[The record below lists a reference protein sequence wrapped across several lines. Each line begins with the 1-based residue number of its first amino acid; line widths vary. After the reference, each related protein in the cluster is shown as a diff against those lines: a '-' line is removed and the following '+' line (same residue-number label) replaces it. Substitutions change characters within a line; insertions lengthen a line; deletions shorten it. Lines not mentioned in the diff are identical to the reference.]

1 MHVSVDASPLL
12 LRSAGVKNYLYHWI
26 QALQRSAGLNSVDGY
41 PFIGSIGDLTHE
53 GSVMSLLH
61 TAPRIAWLLASNRFT
76 TTRRI
81 AAGKANVFHVTN
93 QVHGGL
99 PGMALTATVHD
110 MTCWLMPEFHTPA
123 NIKADQRFAERILS
137 RADGLISVSENTR
150 QDAIRLLNIKADQRF
165 AERILSRADGLISVS
180 ENTRQDAIRLL
191 NIKPEK
197 IVTIHSGVPPSF
209 FDVTAADAQRVRAR
223 LNLKKPFILHVGTVE
238 PRKNLDALLDA
249 FLLLPESVRADV
261 ELVFAGPMGWAAS
274 TTSKRILS
282 GLPGVR
288 YLGYVPEKDLPGLT
302 KAATVFAQPSLYEGF
317 GFPVAQ
323 AMAAGVPL
331 LTSNNSCLPEISG
344 ESAVHVDPRS
354 PAAICEGLDKLLTS
368 ESLRAEKSAIGLAKA
383 QEYRWDRCAESS
395 WRFFEQFA

>member
-1 MHVSVDASPLL
+1 MRVSVDASPLL

-26 QALQRSAGLNSVDGY
+26 QALQRSAGPNSVDGY

-61 TAPRIAWLLASNRFT
+61 TVPRIAWLLASNRFT
-76 TTRRI
+76 ATRRL

-93 QVHGGL
+93 QVHAGL

-110 MTCWLMPEFHTPA
+110 MTCWLTPEFHTPA
-123 NIKADQRFAERILS
+123 NIKADQRFAERILT
-137 RADGLISVSENTR
+137 RADGLI
-150 QDAIRLLNIKADQRF
+150 A
-165 AERILSRADGLISVS
+165 VS

-197 IVTIHSGVPPSF
+197 IVTIHSGVPSSF
-209 FDVTAADAQRVRAR
+209 FDVTAADAERVRAR
-223 LNLKKPFILHVGTVE
+223 LNLNKPFILHVGTVE

-249 FLLLPESVRADV
+249 YLLLPESVRSDV

-288 YLGYVPEKDLPGLT
+288 YLGYVPERDLPGLT
-302 KAATVFAQPSLYEGF
+302 KAATVFAYPSLYEGF

-344 ESAVHVDPRS
+344 ESGVHVDPRS
-354 PAAICEGLDKLLTS
+354 PAAIRDGLDKLLTS
-368 ESLRAEKSAIGLAKA
+368 ESLRAEKSASGIAKA
-383 QEYRWDRCAESS
+383 QEYRWDRCAETS

>member
-1 MHVSVDASPLL
+1 VNENALGYKNSGSSFPMHVSVDASPLL

-123 NIKADQRFAERILS
+123 
-137 RADGLISVSENTR
+137 
-150 QDAIRLLNIKADQRF
+150 NIKADQRF